1 MTADF
6 PDFLPGVGATGQI
19 IQVASGTATGI
30 AAGASSSFGPFP
42 VSGTGWELRALVQD
56 QVSAVAVSDAEI
68 RLQWSDSASGVTLFE
83 EAWDV
88 AAGPAGSGHDISGH
102 GPTTGNQVTLKLT
115 NQAASADAVTII
127 YRLWQTSRL
136 YTNSDLR
143 TRTPNGAGWTLSSA
157 SMPEGI
163 LGNTNAAAVATGA
176 SVTRLL
182 PLYQGQVDIAAHTA
196 SGTSDL
202 ELLIQGISAGVMPN
216 TQTILDDFSDA
227 HGNYNRSWALP
238 GVQCK
243 LVLTNHNAGAQTLL
257 AAVLCSFERT

>member
-1 MTADF
+1 MTADW
-6 PDFLPGVGATGQI
+6 PDFLPAGGATGQF
-19 IQVASGTATGI
+19 VPVVSATVTAL
-30 AAGASSSFGPFP
+30 AAGTSSSSAPFP
-42 VSGTGWELRALVQD
+42 ISGTGWELRALVAD
-56 QVSAVAVSDAEI
+56 AVSGVAVSDAEI
-68 RLQWSDSASGVTLFE
+68 RLQWADSISGVTLFE

-102 GPTTGNQVTLKLT
+102 GPTTGNQVTIKIT
-115 NQAASADAVTII
+115 NQAASADAVTVI

-136 YTNSDLR
+136 YTNSDVR

-163 LGNTNAAAVATGA
+163 LGNTSAAAIASGA
-176 SVTRLL
+176 SATRLL
-182 PLYQGQVDIAAHTA
+182 PLYQGQVDIACHTA

-202 ELLIQGISAGVMPN
+202 EVLIQAISAGVMPN
-216 TQTILDDFSDA
+216 TQTLLDDFSDA
-227 HGNYNRSWALP
+227 KGNYNKSWALP

-257 AAVLCSFERT
+257 AAVLASFERT